1 MRLMPCR
8 RLVAAVAAAVLLAA
22 CSFGAALGSDVLWRI
37 VSECLDPG
45 ESGYCSRCAWP
56 VEGSCGAGRDCRSS
70 TQVWAETQDFVAIR
84 DVKMCGCPLGF
95 VHGLA
100 LPRTRV
106 TGVEDPRRPAG
117 IWAFAWE
124 TARRQISSE
133 SEIALVVNPPG
144 GRTQE
149 QLHVHLVRLAPGARA
164 RVAARTVAPAAAL
177 DQVWA
182 AAGRAAAAAKLDAYG
197 VLVMRDDTGH
207 GFLVLADAA
216 SPEGAFT
223 VASCR

>member
-1 MRLMPCR
+1 M
-8 RLVAAVAAAVLLAA
+8 
-22 CSFGAALGSDVLWRI
+22 GAAPRSDVLWRI

-56 VEGSCGAGRDCRSS
+56 IEGSCGAGRDCRSS
-70 TQVWAETQDFVAIR
+70 TQVWAETRDYVAIR
-84 DVKMCGCPLGF
+84 DIKMCGCPLGF

-100 LPRTRV
+100 LPRASV

-124 TARRQISSE
+124 TARRWISSE

-144 GRTQE
+144 RRTQE

-164 RVAARTVAPAAAL
+164 RVVARMVAPAAAL

-182 AAGRAAAAAKLDAYG
+182 AADRAAAAAKLDAYG
-197 VLVMRDDTGH
+197 LLVMRDDTDH
-207 GFLVLADAA
+207 GFLVLVDAA
-216 SPEGAFT
+216 SPEDAFT
-223 VASCR
+223 VASCH